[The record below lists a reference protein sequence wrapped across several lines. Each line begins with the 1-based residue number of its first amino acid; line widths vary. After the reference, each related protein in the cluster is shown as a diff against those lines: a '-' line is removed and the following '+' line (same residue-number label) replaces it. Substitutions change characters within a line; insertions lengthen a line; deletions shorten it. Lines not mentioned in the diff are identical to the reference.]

1 MPPPPPPLPDELLEE
16 ILLRLPPE
24 DPGCLFRASLVCKPW
39 RSRLTGS
46 AFPRLYREFHGTPPL
61 LGFFE
66 NDDTVFCW
74 FTPLSPTSPF
84 LPVHPDHRDL
94 FVLDSRHGRVLLNSV
109 GPDGEP
115 LGLIVWDPV
124 GRRKWGLPYPEFAD
138 WVTVPDN
145 AAVLCAVDGC
155 DHLDCHGG
163 PFLVVYV
170 GTDEDG
176 VAHACVY
183 SSDSCAWSPVT
194 SCEHPESFLEVI
206 ICWPKAHVGD
216 AVYFSCTS
224 SKIILRYDLF
234 TQELSMITWPAM
246 YKWQNANH
254 ILMRTEDG
262 VLGCASLQESRLE
275 VWLMKSGTDGAVKW
289 VLSKV
294 LELDNWL
301 QFRFSY
307 LTRFADGVGVFFVRT
322 NLGIFTVELKSGRVR
337 KISNSKDQVIPY
349 MSFYTPDQ
357 SGGIKP
363 PSTLA
368 SSSEI
373 VETTRGE
380 QHDLLLQHSSGEVGD
395 VKEKW
400 VEKGEEDCEWKE
412 GGWHEEGSVE
422 DWEWKGE
429 KAAVELFEKGSKAIE
444 EGHFVDAKD
453 FLHRAL
459 KSWVLYCGRL
469 SPMCVSTY
477 YKYGI
482 ALLRK
487 AQAKIAP
494 HHQHVVEGSAIRDN
508 TGSSKASG
516 SNVREGDTGKDLD
529 LAWKMLNIARAILE
543 KSPCIPMEK
552 VLTFCAL
559 AEVSMEREDIDYSLR
574 ACVKALAILEHLVE
588 PDHCRIVLLN
598 LQIFLALKSASK
610 IRDALPYA
618 RKVSLLYK
626 SRLQKLIRA
635 NKALMA
641 VTGDNASAAEFG
653 SEMSSLDNEIEVFSS
668 ISTVLE
674 EKVIKSVFHLMNL
687 PVQ

>member
-46 AFPRLYREFHGTPPL
+46 AFARLYREFHGKPPL

-66 NDDTVFCW
+66 NDKTVFCW

-115 LGLIVWDPV
+115 LDLIVWDPV

-170 GTDEDG
+170 GTDEDD

-183 SSDSCAWSPVT
+183 SSESCAWSPVT
-194 SCEHPESFLEVI
+194 S
-206 ICWPKAHVGD
+206 
-216 AVYFSCTS
+216 Y
-224 SKIILRYDLF
+224 
-234 TQELSMITWPAM
+234 
-246 YKWQNANH
+246 
-254 ILMRTEDG
+254 
-262 VLGCASLQESRLE
+262 
-275 VWLMKSGTDGAVKW
+275 
-289 VLSKV
+289 
-294 LELDNWL
+294 
-301 QFRFSY
+301 
-307 LTRFADGVGVFFVRT
+307 
-322 NLGIFTVELKSGRVR
+322 
-337 KISNSKDQVIPY
+337 
-349 MSFYTPDQ
+349 Q

-363 PSTLA
+363 PSTMA
-368 SSSEI
+368 SSSENL
-373 VETTRGE
+373 ETTRDE
-380 QHDLLLQHSSGEVGD
+380 HHDLLLLHSSGEVGD

-429 KAAVELFEKGSKAIE
+429 KAAQELFEKGSKAIE
-444 EGHFVDAKD
+444 EGHFVDAKK

-459 KSWVLYCGRL
+459 ESWVLYCGRL

-516 SNVREGDTGKDLD
+516 SNVRKGDTGKDLD

-574 ACVKALAILEHLVE
+574 ACFKALAILEHLVE

-598 LQIFLALKSASK
+598 LYIFLSLKSASK
-610 IRDALPYA
+610 IPDALPYA
-618 RKVSLLYK
+618 LKVFSLYK
-626 SRLQKLIRA
+626 SRIEKLIRA
-635 NKALMA
+635 KEALLA
-641 VTGDNASAAEFG
+641 VKGDNSSAAEIG
-653 SEMSSLDNEIEVFSS
+653 SEISSLDNEIEALFNIFS
-668 ISTVLE
+668 VLE
-674 EKVIKSVFHLMNL
+674 EKLEDLGYKKHL
-687 PVQ
+687 PQP